1 MAQESFLKKKEK
13 ILFIFIFF
21 ECGSIFESAVDKQT
35 VKCNLQSPLNYFSVN
50 VYVLSIVI

>member
-1 MAQESFLKKKEK
+1 MAQESFLLNTDNFLV
-13 ILFIFIFF
+13 LFIVF

-35 VKCNLQSPLNYFSVN
+35 VKCNLQLPLNYFSVN

>member
-1 MAQESFLKKKEK
+1 MAQESFLLNTDNFLV
-13 ILFIFIFF
+13 LFIVF
-21 ECGSIFESAVDKQT
+21 EYGSIFESAVDKQT